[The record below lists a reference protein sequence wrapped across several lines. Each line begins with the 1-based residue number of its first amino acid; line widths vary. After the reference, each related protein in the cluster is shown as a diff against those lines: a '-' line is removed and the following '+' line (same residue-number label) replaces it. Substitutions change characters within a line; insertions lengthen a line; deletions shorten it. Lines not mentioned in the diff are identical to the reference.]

1 MPTAADP
8 FALARPPGGFKLY
21 QARDGRFSERLGP
34 YFVKGRGTELT
45 MGLRILDRHANRNG
59 VAHGGAL
66 MAFADTLCGNIA
78 ARAADYVSATVS
90 LHSNFLRSVPLGAWV
105 EGRARALRTGKR
117 CIFMRAE
124 LAADGALAFTADGVW
139 QRIDP
144 RPRATAAAAQEEG
157 IS

>member
-1 MPTAADP
+1 MAADP

-21 QARDGRFSERLGP
+21 DARDGRFSAALGP

-45 MGLRILDRHANRNG
+45 MGLRILDWRANRNG

-78 ARAADYVSATVS
+78 ARASDYPSATVS
-90 LHSNFLRSVPLGAWV
+90 LHSSFLRPVPLGAWV
-105 EGRARALRTGKR
+105 EGRARALRAGRR

-124 LAADGALAFTADGVW
+124 LTADGALAFTAEGVW

-144 RPRATAAAAQEEG
+144 RPAGRAAREQGEQP
-157 IS
+157 